1 MLNNKNSYDYKN
13 RNLSDVFKELQEM
26 QHNPNAGQPYKT
38 ETAQSNTN
46 NIYASNSKNKK
57 STYKTNDCLIL

>member
-26 QHNPNAGQPYKT
+26 QHNPNAGQP
-38 ETAQSNTN
+38 
-46 NIYASNSKNKK
+46 
-57 STYKTNDCLIL
+57 

>member
-13 RNLSDVFKELQEM
+13 RTLSDVFKELQEM

-38 ETAQSNTN
+38 ETAQSNN
-46 NIYASNSKNKK
+46 NI
-57 STYKTNDCLIL
+57 IMEI